1 MRTACVT
8 GWPVAHSRSPAIHR
22 FWLAR
27 HGIEGD
33 YVAYLVAPETADA
46 FYRNFEA
53 SGFVGANVTLPH
65 KEIAAHVAAHK
76 TPAAERLGAANTL
89 WLDQAQLVADNTD
102 GIGFLA
108 SLDQRAPGWAERTEC
123 ALILGA
129 GGATRAVLDALL
141 SRGVPRIDLLNRTEA
156 RAHELAAFFGDGRVT
171 PGSLQGLA
179 AALSRADLVVNATS
193 AGLHGAP
200 GLDLPWDTAKPDAL
214 ATDLVYVPL
223 KTPFLAGAEAAGL
236 ATVDGLGMLLH
247 QAVPGFERWFGV
259 RPQVDEELRRH
270 ILADLARAA

>member
-1 MRTACVT
+1 MRKACVT

-33 YVAYLVAPETADA
+33 YVAYPVEPAEAEH
-46 FYRNFEA
+46 FYRNFQA

-65 KEIAAHVAAHK
+65 KEIAAHAAAHK
-76 TPAAERLGAANTL
+76 MPAAERLGAANTL
-89 WLDQAQLVADNTD
+89 WLEEGELLADNTD

-108 SLDQRAPGWAERTEC
+108 SLDQGAPGWSERTGR
-123 ALILGA
+123 ALVIGA
-129 GGATRAVLDALL
+129 GGATRAVLDALV

-156 RAHELAAFFGDGRVT
+156 RARDLAAFFADARIS
-171 PGSLQGLA
+171 PGGLEKLGE
-179 AALSRADLVVNATS
+179 ALRQADLVVNATS

-200 GLDLPWDTAKPDAL
+200 ALDIPWEMARPGAL

-223 KTPFLAGAEAAGL
+223 KTRFLAGAEAAGL

-259 RPQVDEELRRH
+259 RPEVDEALRAH
-270 ILADLARAA
+270 ILADLEGAA